1 MARPGQTALRT
12 LTVVALSAGAAVS
25 LSGCRSGDA
34 QVPPTS
40 VSHVV
45 PANATVS
52 HVVDGDTVDLR
63 IGERRVR
70 ARLIGINT
78 PETVDR
84 RRPVECFGP
93 QAKDATRLLLPPGTA
108 VRVERD
114 IEPRDDYGRLLVYV
128 YRAADGLFVNHEL
141 ARRGLAVPLRIPPN
155 TAHAPDFAAAARQ
168 AEREGLGLW
177 SACPR

>member
-1 MARPGQTALRT
+1 MAPPGRTAPHALA
-12 LTVVALSAGAAVS
+12 VIALSCAAALFV
-25 LSGCRSGDA
+25 SGCRTGNA
-34 QVPPTS
+34 QAPPTS

-63 IGERRVR
+63 IGTRRVR

-93 QAKDATRLLLPPGTA
+93 QAKDTTRLLLPPGTA

-141 ARRGLAVPLRIPPN
+141 MRRGLAVPLRIPPN
-155 TAHAPDFAAAARQ
+155 IAHATDFAAAART